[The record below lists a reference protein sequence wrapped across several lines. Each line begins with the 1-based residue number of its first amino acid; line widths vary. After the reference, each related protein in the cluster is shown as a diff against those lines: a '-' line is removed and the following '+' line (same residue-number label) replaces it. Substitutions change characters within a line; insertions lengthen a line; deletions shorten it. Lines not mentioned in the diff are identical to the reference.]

1 MIFNVTAPIFIKF
14 HKTKPEYHNSLSGA
28 NVTYKYATVL
38 VAIQN
43 LRNEGYNVD
52 FNLEENCL
60 ICGDNKYTIDDFE
73 IEQVYRYEGESNPSD
88 EATVYGIA
96 SKDGLKGILVTA
108 YGAYTDSMSTAM
120 LRKLALKND

>member
-1 MIFNVTAPIFIKF
+1 MT
-14 HKTKPEYHNSLSGA
+14 

-96 SKDGLKGILVTA
+96 SKDVLKGILFTA

>member
-1 MIFNVTAPIFIKF
+1 MT
-14 HKTKPEYHNSLSGA
+14 

-88 EATVYGIA
+88 EATVYGIV

-120 LRKLALKND
+120 LRKLALKKE

>member
-1 MIFNVTAPIFIKF
+1 MT
-14 HKTKPEYHNSLSGA
+14 

-73 IEQVYRYEGESNPSD
+73 IEQVDEGQEGYFLAVPMAADHQNEYD
-88 EATVYGIA
+88 EAESPHQA
-96 SKDGLKGILVTA
+96 HF
-108 YGAYTDSMSTAM
+108 
-120 LRKLALKND
+120 

>member
-1 MIFNVTAPIFIKF
+1 MT
-14 HKTKPEYHNSLSGA
+14 

-60 ICGDNKYTIDDFE
+60 ICGDNKYTIDDF
-73 IEQVYRYEGESNPSD
+73 
-88 EATVYGIA
+88 
-96 SKDGLKGILVTA
+96 
-108 YGAYTDSMSTAM
+108 GAYTDSMSMAM

>member
-1 MIFNVTAPIFIKF
+1 MT
-14 HKTKPEYHNSLSGA
+14 

-60 ICGDNKYTIDDFE
+60 ICGANKYTVDDFE